1 MIAAYSQVLQTFQ
14 IINLKKTKKQ
24 ITSAKTT
31 EPPLAG
37 TIEIVQQEIGVVNIN
52 GHSFA
57 EQHLSLN
64 SHFIK

>member
-37 TIEIVQQEIGVVNIN
+37 TIEIVQ
-52 GHSFA
+52 
-57 EQHLSLN
+57 
-64 SHFIK
+64 